1 MQDPDTPPEAEEAE
15 IGVGGDVVRLVVVA
29 AVAVQDNTVDVVGAT
44 DSSRTA
50 YLPLP
55 WTTTTVTMG
64 MAGQVDG
71 GAVALA
77 HPTCS
82 PILNRCRNRA
92 KMLPPKY
99 LPLSTT
105 CSSWPRFR
113 RRPVR

>member
-44 DSSRTA
+44 DSRTA